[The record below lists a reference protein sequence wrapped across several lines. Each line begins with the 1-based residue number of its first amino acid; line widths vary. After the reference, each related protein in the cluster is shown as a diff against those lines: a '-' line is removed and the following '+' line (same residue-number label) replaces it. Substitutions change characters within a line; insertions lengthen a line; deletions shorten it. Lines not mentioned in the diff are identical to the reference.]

1 VTTTVVLVIL
11 GAGLVHALWNALTR
25 SQHDQFASFA
35 LLNLSVALVSWV
47 VLPIVGLPR
56 SASWVYL
63 GLSIF
68 CHLGFELFLMG
79 AYRRADFS
87 RSYPI
92 ARGVAPGWSR
102 SAG

>member
-1 VTTTVVLVIL
+1 
-11 GAGLVHALWNALTR
+11 
-25 SQHDQFASFA
+25 
-35 LLNLSVALVSWV
+35 
-47 VLPIVGLPR
+47 
-56 SASWVYL
+56 VYL